1 MTSVPEVPISLDP
14 LAASTGGAWSRAALL
29 DLAAGRTVLMRDR
42 VNENVALP
50 PWLAGTAGEMPASAS
65 GWAGGVDAIHPL
77 DRSDVASAWWD
88 ALRRPGDAVRCT
100 FRSRTGDAL
109 RSYEDVFIDLTG
121 HDGLAVVI
129 LRQDLGPADGM
140 EQWAELE
147 SLFTFHSTPGTLQY
161 FDGIGS
167 TLGVEGK
174 IQEIFGRTAEEM
186 IGRPGLDCIDPAYHD
201 AVVTLWTNVITAPG
215 RSQAIQVEIL
225 RPDGS
230 KIWVETTIIN
240 RLADDRLGSL
250 IGLTHDIT
258 DRLHAE
264 QARRDHDDDL
274 ARSHAELRHSHEEL
288 RRSHEDF
295 ETLADQVPAAVFRA
309 DADGTITF
317 ANRQWRR
324 LIGEGDAAN
333 LRDVVAV
340 DDIGALDGLLAG
352 VTEAGGPR
360 EAAVELR
367 SRDLT
372 RVFSLSCHA
381 VGQASPRPVIGSMT
395 DATSTTELRHLARHD
410 DLTGLLNRHGI
421 ERCLADALA
430 EDPTDVLV
438 AFIDLDGFKAVNDG
452 HGHEAGDDV
461 LREMGT
467 RLRNAVRPRDDV
479 ARYGGD
485 EFVIVC
491 RQASA
496 GAEQAVAERVGRVL
510 VEAIRAGDGRWQP
523 AASIGMA
530 RATADDDTSSLLR
543 RADRSMYEVKR
554 SHQAALPRPGAP
566 LRA

>member
-1 MTSVPEVPISLDP
+1 MTSAPELPIALDP
-14 LAASTGGAWSRAALL
+14 LAASTGGTWSRAMLL
-29 DLAAGRTVLMRDR
+29 DLAAGQTVLMRNR
-42 VNENVALP
+42 VNENVVLP
-50 PWLAGTAGEMPASAS
+50 PWLAGAAGEIPVSAS
-65 GWAGGVDAIHPL
+65 GWFDGVSTIHPL
-77 DRSDVASAWWD
+77 DRADVASAWWD
-88 ALRRPGDAVRCT
+88 ALRRPGEPVRCT
-100 FRSRTGDAL
+100 FRSRIDDTL

-121 HDGLAVVI
+121 HDDLAVVI
-129 LRQDLGPADGM
+129 VRRDLGPAEGM
-140 EQWAELE
+140 DQWAELE
-147 SLFTFHSTPGTLQY
+147 SLFTFHSTPVTLQY

-167 TLGVEGK
+167 ILAVEGRV
-174 IQEIFGRTAEEM
+174 QEIFGRTADEM
-186 IGRPGLDCIDPAYHD
+186 IGLAGLDCIDPAYHD

-215 RSQAIQVEIL
+215 RTQAIQFEIL

-230 KIWVETTIIN
+230 RIWVETTIVN
-240 RLADDRLGSL
+240 RLADDRLGAL

-258 DRLHAE
+258 DRLLAE

-317 ANRQWRR
+317 ANRHWRR
-324 LIGEGDAAN
+324 LIGDAAAAN
-333 LRDVVAV
+333 LRDVVAADAV
-340 DDIGALDGLLAG
+340 GALDELLAG
-352 VTEAGGPR
+352 VTAAGGPR
-360 EAAVELR
+360 EAAIELR

-372 RVFSLSCHA
+372 RVFGLSCQA
-381 VGQASPRPVIGSMT
+381 VGHESPRPVIGSMT
-395 DATSTTELRHLARHD
+395 DVTSTTELRHLAKHD

-452 HGHEAGDDV
+452 HGHEAGDEV
-461 LREMGT
+461 LRQMGT

-510 VEAIRAGDGRWQP
+510 VEPIRFGDGRWPP

-530 RATADDDTSSLLR
+530 RATPDDDTSSLLR
-543 RADRSMYEVKR
+543 RADQAMYEVKR
-554 SHQAALPRPGAP
+554 SHQAVPP
-566 LRA
+566 LRP